1 MILFVGTVHES
12 YFAKKIIEKRGEE
25 FALLEDMQELQ
36 YLINDI
42 LRSKASTVI
51 IDISPYVDD
60 VKTIVEA
67 TERIKEGLNCKII
80 ILAKGF
86 LPGSQIIQAFYN
98 AGYTDFILSTVLSFV
113 QKELENCLDGVYV
126 RDGAPEEIVKAAE
139 EIKRENPMSKKEE
152 EAALKA
158 IKEAQKRKITIG
170 VAGAKH
176 YIGTTTQVIQIAKYF
191 QQVGRSTAVVQMNSS
206 RYFETWAS
214 MEEES
219 SYQMD
224 KGIGLFVY
232 KGIDIYLEPAQI
244 TKLIRQKYDCIVYD
258 YGCYFDDD
266 FERISF
272 YEKDINCLV
281 GGSKVN
287 EYAYTNKALVEN
299 KDRDNMY
306 YLFSFVSKEDMK
318 DISASMMKLADHTLF
333 PAYTPE
339 MFVYSPD
346 NNYEKFFKYKLQA
359 DKKAGKK
366 DGLFS
371 LFKKKYKEES

>member
-1 MILFVGTVHES
+1 MVLFVGTLHES
-12 YFAKKIIEKRGEE
+12 YFAKKIIEKRGDE
-25 FALLEDMQELQ
+25 FEVFEDVQELQ
-36 YLINDI
+36 YSIFDI
-42 LRSKASTVI
+42 LRSRASTVI
-51 IDISPYVDD
+51 IDISPYIDD

-126 RDGAPEEIVKAAE
+126 REGAPEEIVKAAE
-139 EIKRENPMSKKEE
+139 DIKRENPMSKKEE
-152 EAALKA
+152 EQALRA
-158 IKEAQKRKITIG
+158 IREAQKKKISIG
-170 VAGAKH
+170 VAGSKH

-191 QQVGRSTAVVQMNSS
+191 QQAGRTAAVVQMNSS

-214 MEEES
+214 MEEET

-224 KGIGLFVY
+224 KGIGLFTY
-232 KGIDIYLEPAQI
+232 KGIDIYLEPAQV

-287 EYAYTNKALVEN
+287 EYASTNKALVEN
-299 KDRDNMY
+299 KDRENMY
-306 YLFSFVSKEDMK
+306 YLFSFVSKEEMK
-318 DISASMMKLADHTLF
+318 EISASMMKLADHTLF
-333 PAYTPE
+333 PAYTPD
-339 MFVYSPD
+339 MFVYTPD

-359 DKKAGKK
+359 DKKAGKNEGK
-366 DGLFS
+366 FS
-371 LFKKKYKEES
+371 LFRRKKG